1 MTTASENE
9 TLSRVGAGTPMG
21 DLMRAYW
28 IPALKS
34 SELKA
39 DGDPVRLMLLGEK
52 LLAFRDTSGRIGVM
66 DHRCPH
72 RCASLF
78 FGRVEEGGIRC
89 VYHGWKFDVEGNCLD
104 MANVPAHQ
112 DFKHKVHAKA
122 YKAAERNGLVWVYM
136 GDQAKVPELPPIEA
150 TLVPE
155 QYMDFDFHMRDCNW
169 LQALEGEIDSSH
181 VAWLHYGLLQKND
194 FEKDSIRK
202 YQVATR
208 APGFVTQETD
218 AGFMYGVHRPAEDGK
233 RYWRIAHFMFPCWAL
248 PPINN
253 IEFNFLAR
261 AYVPLDDTHTMCI
274 VMMMKGDPYKQEI
287 AKMPGGRMAMPL
299 LSNTT
304 DWLGRFRVEQNAGN
318 DYLIDRDVQRND
330 TFTGIEGIIS
340 QDHAITESMGPIVER
355 ESEHL
360 APSDVMITQVRRLL
374 VRSALDHAKD
384 GTVPKSATDPKVYE
398 GVRSGQFVAPEA
410 QDWLEA
416 TAEKVVANP
425 LNYSLAQAAE

>member
-1 MTTASENE
+1 MTTQAENE
-9 TLSRVGAGTPMG
+9 VLCRVGAGTPMG

-34 SELKA
+34 SELVA
-39 DGDPVRLMLLGEK
+39 DRDPVRFMLLGEK
-52 LLAFRDTSGRIGVM
+52 LIAFRDTQGRIGVM

-78 FGRVEEGGIRC
+78 FGRNEEGGIRC

-104 MANVPAHQ
+104 MGNLPAHQ
-112 DFKHKVHAKA
+112 DFKHKVHARA
-122 YKAAERNGLVWVYM
+122 YKATERNGLVWVYM
-136 GDQAKVPELPPIEA
+136 GDAAKVPELPLLEA

-155 QYMDFDFHMRDCNW
+155 QYMDIDFHMRECNW
-169 LQALEGEIDSSH
+169 LQALEGDIDSSH
-181 VAWLHYGLLQKND
+181 VAWLHYGLLQKQD

-208 APGFVTQETD
+208 APEFVIKETD
-218 AGFMYGVHRPAEDGK
+218 AGVMYGVHRPAEDGK

-248 PPINN
+248 PPIND

-261 AYVPLDDTHTMCI
+261 AYAPLDDTHTMCI
-274 VMMMKGDPYKQEI
+274 IMMMKGDPYKKEI
-287 AKMPGGRMAMPL
+287 AKMPGGRMTMPL
-299 LSNTT
+299 LLNTT
-304 DWLGRFRVEQNAGN
+304 DWLGRFRIEQNAGN
-318 DYLIDRDVQRND
+318 DYLIDREVQRNV
-330 TFTGIEGIIS
+330 TYTGIEGIVS
-340 QDHAITESMGPIVER
+340 QDHAITESIGPIAER
-355 ESEHL
+355 ELEHL
-360 APSDVMITQVRRLL
+360 APSDQMIARVRRLL

-384 GTVPKSATDPKVYE
+384 GTLPKSALDPKVYE

-410 QDWLEA
+410 RDWLEA
-416 TAEKVVANP
+416 TAEKIAANP